1 MLRLARQRLTYGN
14 AVSSLALFIAL
25 GGTSY
30 ALTLPRNSV
39 GSEQIRRGAVRAS
52 ELRSGAVRS
61 SEVKDRSLGVR
72 DLSAT
77 ARQTLRGQ
85 TGATGAP
92 GPTGPPGASG
102 VTYRAAISSVG
113 SRIRGNAVT
122 AGVRGMNEYLV
133 AFDRS
138 VDECVSTATLATVEG
153 GGTVTPP
160 AGRITVARE
169 SGQVLVRTFN
179 AAGNAAQLPFHVIV
193 AC

>member
-1 MLRLARQRLTYGN
+1 MRKRLTYGN
-14 AVSSLALFIAL
+14 VVSSLALFIAL

-39 GSEQIRRGAVRAS
+39 GAPQIRAGAVHAS
-52 ELRSGAVRS
+52 EIRSGAVRS

-72 DLSAT
+72 DLSTT
-77 ARQTLRGQ
+77 ARRTLRGQ
-85 TGATGAP
+85 TGATGVP

-102 VTYRAAISSVG
+102 VTYRAAISSAG
-113 SRIRGNAVT
+113 IRIRGNAVT
-122 AGVRGMNEYLV
+122 AATRGMNEFLV

-138 VDECVSTATLATVEG
+138 VDDCISTATLARVEG

-169 SGQVLVRTFN
+169 TGSVLVRTYD
-179 AAGNAAQLPFHVIV
+179 AAGSASKLPFHLIV